1 MNAPH
6 ARKEKLTIRDLPD
19 ETLVYDL
26 ERHKAHCLN
35 ATAALVWKH
44 CDGKTPLEKLAQILQ
59 ETQNVPAPEA
69 AVSLAL
75 EQLNRRYLLQGSIDP
90 VSGPQRL
97 SRREALKKVAAT
109 AIALP
114 LVMTISAPLARVNA
128 SAELVGP
135 CKTVS
140 LPSGRIFRTAPDGT
154 KCPGGTCQGG
164 NCVPSGP
171 PVFVP
176 VTSCGGQPDGTPCSV
191 NGKIGTCVKGGCSTT
206 PT

>member
-44 CDGKTPLEKLAQILQ
+44 CDGKTPLEKLARILKDA
-59 ETQNVPAPEA
+59 QNLPAPEA

-75 EQLNRRYLLQGSIDP
+75 EQLNRRHLLQETMEPIFGT
-90 VSGPQRL
+90 QRL

-109 AIALP
+109 AVALP
-114 LVMTISAPLARVNA
+114 LIMTITAPLARVNA
-128 SAELVGP
+128 SEIMTID
-135 CKTVS
+135 CKVKS
-140 LPSGRIFRTAPDGT
+140 FPSGRVFRDAPDGT
-154 KCPGGTCQGG
+154 TCTGGTCQGG
-164 NCVPSGP
+164 KCVRSGP

>member
-59 ETQNVPAPEA
+59 EAQNVPAPEA

-75 EQLNRRYLLQGSIDP
+75 EQLNRRHLLEQTMEPI
-90 VSGPQRL
+90 SGPQRL
-97 SRREALKKVAAT
+97 SRREALKKVVAT
-109 AIALP
+109 AVALP

-128 SAELVGP
+128 SNVVVNA
-135 CKTVS
+135 CQSVS
-140 LPSGRIFRTAPDGT
+140 IPSGHIISTALDGT
-154 KCPGGTCQGG
+154 KCPGGTCKDGK
-164 NCVPSGP
+164 CVTSGP
-171 PVFVP
+171 P
-176 VTSCGGQPDGTPCSV
+176 VTSCGGQADGTPCSV
-191 NGKIGTCVKGGCSTT
+191 NGKTGFCVKGGCSTT